1 MEKVVVEKDTIK
13 SWVKEA
19 IVELLQERQALLY
32 DVILEV
38 VEEQGLI
45 QAVREGESTP
55 YASREEVL
63 DALKGTE
70 CS

>member
-1 MEKVVVEKDTIK
+1 MEQTVIQKDTIK

-19 IVELLQERQALLY
+19 IVELLQERQDLLY

-45 QAVREGESTP
+45 QAIREGESTP
-55 YASREEVL
+55 YASREEVR
-63 DALKGTE
+63 DALEKAE